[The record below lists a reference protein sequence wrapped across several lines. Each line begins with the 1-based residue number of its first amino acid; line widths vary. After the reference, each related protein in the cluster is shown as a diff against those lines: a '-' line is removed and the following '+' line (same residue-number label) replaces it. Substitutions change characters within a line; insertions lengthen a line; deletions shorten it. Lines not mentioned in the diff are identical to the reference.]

1 MAGGIGSRFWPMST
15 TDLPKQ
21 FIDVLGCG
29 RTLIQMTVDRF
40 KDICPAENTWILTQI
55 KYKDVVKEQLP
66 DIPDDHILLE
76 PCRRSTAPC
85 IAYASWKIK
94 AKNPKANLVVTPSDH
109 LVME

>member
-40 KDICPAENTWILTQI
+40 KDICPAENTWILTQT
-55 KYKDVVKEQLP
+55 KYRDVVKEQLP

-94 AKNPKANLVVTPSDH
+94 AKNP
-109 LVME
+109 